1 MHTTVSF
8 VVVCNLLCLVYKVF
22 VLSLCTHTYTYT
34 VCYTHTQTHQNKYE
48 TKSVLVKSVITE
60 LSAVNDLLTPA
71 EFFYDYSLRSVCILI
86 FY

>member
-1 MHTTVSF
+1 MSRIQS
-8 VVVCNLLCLVYKVF
+8 VCVIALHAYLHLYS
-22 VLSLCTHTYTYT
+22 VLH
-34 VCYTHTQTHQNKYE
+34 THTQTHQNKYE